1 MPDAPITWQD
11 AAVALGFATV
21 IAFAVSQLA
30 ARLVQRAL
38 QQPAGTAEATAAGIR
53 RYRRPVRIIQACIFL
68 GLLVAMTGPALEM
81 AGFQATYGI
90 PLETAIRWFFE
101 VGLRVLVIAVL
112 AYFAMRAARLA
123 IGHLEEIVQE
133 RAGGA
138 ISRIEVLDRV
148 RTLGSL
154 VGNAVNVIIFA
165 AATLMILREFG
176 LDITPL
182 LTGAGIAGL
191 AVGFGAQHLVRDVIS
206 GFFLI
211 LEDQVNVGDVVRVN
225 GTEGQVESIKLR
237 TITLRDVSGTVH
249 TIPNGAITALSNM
262 TKDFSYAVLDVG
274 ITYSEDVD
282 RVSEILR
289 QVGTDLRGDPEVG
302 RFMLEPLEILG
313 IESFG
318 DWKLTIRMRVKTL
331 PARQGPVSRE
341 LKFRIKK
348 AFDAHSIETP
358 FPFRS
363 MPLGPGMGPSGETA
377 RDRKQS

>member
-1 MPDAPITWQD
+1 MPDAPINWQD
-11 AAVALGFATV
+11 AVVALGLATA
-21 IAFAVSQLA
+21 IAFVVSQLV

-38 QQPAGTAEATAAGIR
+38 HLPERAGATAAGIR
-53 RYRRPVRIIQACIFL
+53 VQRRPIRIIQVCIFL
-68 GLLVAMTGPALEM
+68 GLLVAMAGPALEM

-90 PLETAIRWFFE
+90 RLETATRWFFE

-112 AYFAMRAARLA
+112 AYFGMRVARLA
-123 IGHLEEIVQE
+123 IGHLEEIVEE

-138 ISRIEVLDRV
+138 VGRSELLDRV

-154 VGNAVNVIIFA
+154 VGNAVNVIISA
-165 AATLMILREFG
+165 AATLMILRELG

-206 GFFLI
+206 GFFLL

-225 GTEGQVESIKLR
+225 GTEGQVESVKLR

-249 TIPNGAITALSNM
+249 IIPNGAITALSNM

-274 ITYSEDVD
+274 ITYREDID
-282 RVSEILR
+282 RVLEILR
-289 QVGTDLRGDPEVG
+289 EVGNDLRADPEVG
-302 RFMLEPLEILG
+302 RFILDPLEILG

-318 DWKLTIRMRVKTL
+318 DWKVTIRIRLKTL
-331 PARQGPVSRE
+331 PARQGPVNRE
-341 LKFRIKK
+341 LRFRIKK
-348 AFDAHSIETP
+348 AFDAHGIETP
-358 FPFRS
+358 YPAR
-363 MPLGPGMGPSGETA
+363 PPGQ
-377 RDRKQS
+377 K